1 MGISKFNKG
10 NKIDWGIDT
19 KSLPFKKTS
28 EVELNKTY
36 DLKGCFITPDRGFGG
51 GAVLITDD
59 FLLNIPGRYID
70 NINNIMSDPETVEDI
85 KAGKYREYRYASAFE
100 TPQTFW
106 DYITS
111 EELGIKN

>member
-36 DLKGCFITPDRGFGG
+36 DLKGCFITSDRGFGG
-51 GAVLITDD
+51 GAVLITAG

-85 KAGKYREYRYASAFE
+85 KAGKCGF
-100 TPQTFW
+100 
-106 DYITS
+106 IVTS
-111 EELGIKN
+111 FISEKFKRTGYSIEFVEK

>member
-10 NKIDWGIDT
+10 NKINWGIDT

-28 EVELNKTY
+28 EVELDKTY
-36 DLKGCFITPDRGFGG
+36 DLKGCFITSDRGFGG

-85 KAGKYREYRYASAFE
+85 KAGKCGF
-100 TPQTFW
+100 
-106 DYITS
+106 IVTS
-111 EELGIKN
+111 FISEKFKRTGYSIEFVEK

>member
-10 NKIDWGIDT
+10 NKINWGIDT
-19 KSLPFKKTS
+19 KSLPFKKIS

-51 GAVLITDD
+51 GAVLITDG

-70 NINNIMSDPETVEDI
+70 NINHIMSDPETVEDI
-85 KAGKYREYRYASAFE
+85 KAGKCGF
-100 TPQTFW
+100 
-106 DYITS
+106 IVTS
-111 EELGIKN
+111 FISEKFKRTGYSIEFVEK